1 VQLEWDPN
9 KAAENLAKHG
19 VSFDEALSVFGDP
32 LATTIDDP
40 DHSIDEFRFLTM
52 GYSKNQRLIV
62 VAHTEQERNIRM
74 ISAREPTPRERK
86 QYESEQ

>member
-1 VQLEWDPN
+1 VQFEWDPT
-9 KAAENLAKHG
+9 KAAENLNKHG

-62 VAHTEQERNIRM
+62 VAHTERERKIRM
-74 ISAREPTPRERK
+74 ISAREPTPQERK